1 MNNISSANAV
11 AKSLRVSPR
20 KLNLVATMIRG
31 CKVREA
37 VRQLEFSKKRIAKEV
52 MKCVISAA
60 ANAENNFGLN
70 VDDLIIKNATVGKSM
85 CLKRF
90 MPRARGKS
98 AAIKK
103 PFSNLYITLEQTAG
117 QA

>member
-1 MNNISSANAV
+1 MNNIASASAV
-11 AKSLRVSPR
+11 GKSIRVSPR
-20 KLNLVATMIRG
+20 KLNLVASMIRG
-31 CKVREA
+31 SD
-37 VRQLEFSKKRIAKEV
+37 VRQALLQLQFSKKRIAKEV

-70 VDDLIIKNATVGKSM
+70 MDELTITNATVGKSM

-98 AAIKK
+98 ASIKK
-103 PFSNLYITLEQTAG
+103 YFSNLYITLERTA
-117 QA
+117 

>member
-1 MNNISSANAV
+1 MNNVDSASAV
-11 AKSLRVSPR
+11 GRSIRVSPR
-20 KLNLVATMIRG
+20 KLNLVAAMIRG
-31 CKVREA
+31 SHVRQA
-37 VRQLEFSKKRIAKEV
+37 LRQLEFSKKRIAKEV

-70 VDDLIIKNATVGKSM
+70 MDDLIIKNATVGKSM

-98 AAIKK
+98 ASIRK
-103 PFSNLYITLEQTAG
+103 PFSNLYITLERTA
-117 QA
+117 